1 MIKAVRSSW
10 DNEKNLHLC
19 STLSIQL
26 AQRTILSTRQSTHL
40 WRSISSL
47 PLTKVSVPSLVRMQ
61 RQFEHEGNR
70 LGSIYALKE
79 WGRTLRNESR
89 FEEALHIHSEGL
101 RQAEALGDTL
111 EWIQALNDIYTDYH
125 RMGVLDV
132 AQEYHYKARTLS
144 EAYSDT
150 TYLAKK
156 NRVISLNGLG
166 NIYMTFGN
174 YEQAEQAFRLALAG
188 EQALS
193 ESTEHTKPS
202 TPLPQSWNR
211 RLLRARSKRREP
223 TRLTS
228 SVRGTNLAGSLYSL
242 VSLG

>member
-1 MIKAVRSSW
+1 MIVDR
-10 DNEKNLHLC
+10 
-19 STLSIQL
+19 
-26 AQRTILSTRQSTHL
+26 
-40 WRSISSL
+40 
-47 PLTKVSVPSLVRMQ
+47 
-61 RQFEHEGNR
+61 
-70 LGSIYALKE
+70 Y
-79 WGRTLRNESR
+79 
-89 FEEALHIHSEGL
+89 
-101 RQAEALGDTL
+101 
-111 EWIQALNDIYTDYH
+111 
-125 RMGVLDV
+125 LDV
-132 AQEYHYKARTLS
+132 AQEYHY
-144 EAYSDT
+144 
-150 TYLAKK
+150 K

-193 ESTEHTKPS
+193 STIGQAINCANLGAIFERQGQIDSAWVYFRRSMKQNQAAGSTLRSTEHTKPS

-223 TRLTS
+223 ARLTS